1 MSDIKRHGANGRRA
15 LSVEHGGVLYTSGIT
30 SQLTDGGITEQTQD
44 VLRVIDNLLARRGID
59 KGGVL
64 SATLTLADMAD
75 YGEFNAVWDAWV
87 VDGYEPARSVTQGAL
102 AIPEYRVK
110 ISVIAAL

>member
-30 SQLTDGGITEQTQD
+30 EQTQD

-59 KGGVL
+59 KGRVL
-64 SATLTLADMAD
+64 SATITLADMAD

-102 AIPEYRVK
+102 AVPEYRVK